1 MGEALTTAGGGYPVR
16 AEVAEKSIK
25 EDPMSDIMRPMP
37 FGHLMNWALEEYR
50 KEGSFFGVPNPVR
63 HIDGQA
69 MPIFDEKVEAP
80 FGPAAGPHT
89 QRAQN
94 IIAAY
99 AAGARFFELKTVQ
112 QMDGPELAACVKK
125 PCITAGDECYNCEW
139 STELYVTQAY
149 AEYVKAWVACK
160 LLAREYNLGDP
171 DAFVFNMSVGYD
183 LAGIKSEKIN
193 TFIDGMIEAKDTE
206 AFREC
211 IGWALANLSRFR
223 NVDEEYVQ
231 NISSRISASITESTL
246 HGCPPDEIERIATYL
261 ITEKHLNTYIKL
273 NPTLLGYEYARER
286 LDSLGFDYVCFDDRH
301 FREDLQWK
309 DAVPMLER
317 LTALAEEKG
326 LEFGV
331 KLTNTFP
338 VDVTRGE
345 LPSEEM
351 YMAGRALFPLT
362 IHLAAR
368 ISETFGG
375 KLRISYSG
383 GADMSNAAAL
393 FRAGIWPITM
403 ATTILKPGGYRRM
416 NQIAES
422 LAACGYEPFHGVD
435 VQAVKA
441 LDEGVAASGHYRKP
455 VKPLPDRK
463 TGRSLPLFD
472 CFTAPCRDGCPI
484 GQDIPAYLQAMLEDD
499 PEKALGIV
507 LERNPLPFITG
518 TICPHHCGDKCMR
531 NYYEETLHIRE
542 TKLAAAKQAFDK
554 VIPSLKAG
562 TAGNGKRVAVVGA
575 GPAGLAAAML
585 LSRLGVPVTVF
596 ERKDKP
602 GGVVAH
608 VIPDFR
614 ITADAIEKDIAICG
628 AFGAEIVCGREITS
642 IGELKA
648 EGYTDVIVA
657 VGAWKHGKNPLES
670 GECLDALAFL
680 EQLKTDPG
688 SIDAGRDIVVL
699 GGGNTAMDVA
709 RAAKRLPG
717 GPNVRLVYR
726 RTRRYMPADEEELQ
740 MALEDGVEFMELL
753 APERLENGKLI
764 CHVMELGAP
773 DASGR
778 RSPVDTGEIKTI
790 PADTVIAAVG
800 EQVDTAL
807 FEAAGCEI
815 DAKGRPVADEGMKT
829 SVEGVYA
836 IGDAR
841 RGPATVVEG
850 IADAW
855 AATVAIAGVPALA
868 AFRSP
873 DETSLAEELYLFKK
887 GRIAEDVS
895 TEPDWRCLGCP
906 SVCEVCADVCPNRA
920 NVAVHVPGKCQ
931 AQIIHVDGMCNECGN
946 CAVFCPYSGKPYRD
960 KFTLFWSE
968 EDFTNSE
975 NEGFLMTGED
985 RVRLRLDGKE
995 QTVGINELDSVSAD
1009 AAAVIRTIIC
1019 EYGHLILNS

>member
-1 MGEALTTAGGGYPVR
+1 
-16 AEVAEKSIK
+16 
-25 EDPMSDIMRPMP
+25 MSDIMRPMT
-37 FGHLMNWALEEYR
+37 FDHLMNWALEEYA
-50 KEGSFFGVPNPVR
+50 KQGSIFGVADPVK
-63 HIDGQA
+63 HTDGQA
-69 MPIFDEKVEAP
+69 LPVFEEKIEAP
-80 FGPAAGPHT
+80 FGPAAGPNT
-89 QRAQN
+89 QLAQN

-112 QMDGPELAACVKK
+112 VMDGPELAACISK

-139 STELYVTQAY
+139 STELYVPEAY

-160 LLAREYNLGDP
+160 LLAKEFGLGDP

-193 TFIDGMIEAKDTE
+193 TFIDGLIEAKDTE

-211 IGWALANLSRFR
+211 IEWARANIARFK
-223 NVDEEYVQ
+223 NVDEAYVMG
-231 NISSRISASITESTL
+231 ISSRISSSITESTL

-317 LTALAEEKG
+317 LMALAKEKG

-338 VDVTRGE
+338 VDVKAGE

-362 IHLAAR
+362 IHLAAK

-383 GADMSNAAAL
+383 GADVHNAADL
-393 FRAGIWPITM
+393 FKAGIWPITM
-403 ATTILKPGGYRRM
+403 ATTILKPGGYQRL

-422 LAACGYEPFHGVD
+422 LADCGSEPFRGVD
-435 VQAVKA
+435 VRAVKA
-441 LDEGVAASGHYRKP
+441 LDEGV
-455 VKPLPDRK
+455 
-463 TGRSLPLFD
+463 
-472 CFTAPCRDGCPI
+472 TARDGCPI
-484 GQDIPAYLQAMLEDD
+484 GQDIPAYLQAMLEND
-499 PEKALGIV
+499 PEKAMRII
-507 LERNPLPFITG
+507 LERNPLPHITG

-531 NYYEETLHIRE
+531 NYYEDSLRIRE
-542 TKLAAAKQAFDK
+542 TKLAAASQAYDQM
-554 VIPSLKAG
+554 IQILHPQNGRKAS
-562 TAGNGKRVAVVGA
+562 RQVAVVGA
-575 GPAGLAAAML
+575 GPAGLAAAMF
-585 LSRLGVPVTVF
+585 LSRAGIPVTVF
-596 ERKDKP
+596 ERKSSP

-614 ITADAIEKDIAICG
+614 ITAEAIEKDIAICK
-628 AFGAEIVCGREITS
+628 AFGAEIVCGREIKS
-642 IGELKA
+642 VDELKA
-648 EGYTDVIVA
+648 EGYTDVIIA
-657 VGAWKHGKNPLES
+657 VGAWKHGKNPLEE
-670 GECLDALAFL
+670 GECLDALDFL
-680 EQLKTDPG
+680 EKIKKDPSSVEIG
-688 SIDAGRDIVVL
+688 KDVIVL

-717 GPNVRLVYR
+717 SPNVRLVYR
-726 RTRRYMPADEEELQ
+726 RTKRYMPADEEELQ

-753 APERLENGKLI
+753 APERLQDGKLI

-773 DASGR
+773 DESGR
-778 RSPVDTGEIKTI
+778 RSPVDTGEIRKI
-790 PADTVIAAVG
+790 PANTVIAAVG

-815 DAKGRPVADEGMKT
+815 SAKGRPVTDKGMKT
-829 SVEGVYA
+829 SAEGVYA

-850 IADAW
+850 IADAM
-855 AATVAIAGVPALA
+855 AAAAAIQQSESDLQDAEARGLG
-868 AFRSP
+868 
-873 DETSLAEELYLFKK
+873 EELYLYKK
-887 GRIAEDVS
+887 GQVS
-895 TEPDWRCLGCP
+895 LEPANVPDWRCLGCP
-906 SVCEVCADVCPNRA
+906 TVCEVCADVCPNRA
-920 NVAVHVPGKCQ
+920 NVAIHVPGKCQ
-931 AQIIHVDGMCNECGN
+931 AQVIHVDGMCNECGN
-946 CAVFCPYSGKPYRD
+946 CAVFCPYNGKPYRD

-968 EDFTNSE
+968 EDFLKSE

-985 RVRLRLDGKE
+985 SAKLRLDGQV
-995 QTVGINELDSVSAD
+995 QTVKIDELDKVSAD
-1009 AAAVIRTIIC
+1009 AAAVIRTVIRDYGYLII
-1019 EYGHLILNS
+1019 